1 MDSRH
6 PIEIICSHRVEPIQL
21 MFALRAIELLP
32 TRVDYS
38 IAASIHGLVLCGET
52 ETALQPAVELL
63 KSVFGNDLR
72 VGDVTIRYRHGG
84 SGVEEPYMG
93 VRVSCPIAYFDAVKK
108 DLAARTAVVLDSE
121 ATAPVAV
128 LRASVPMA
136 KLLGYSQQLAALT
149 SGTAREV
156 IWFSHYAPL
165 VNGART
171 ERAGS
176 KASVG

>member
-6 PIEIICSHRVEPIQL
+6 PLEIICSHRAEQIQL

-63 KSVFGNDLR
+63 KSVFGDELR
-72 VGDVTIRYRHGG
+72 VSEVTIRYRHGG
-84 SGVEEPYMG
+84 SGIEEPYMG
-93 VRVSCPIAYFDAVKK
+93 VRVSCPVVHFEAVKN

-121 ATAPVAV
+121 VTSPVAV

-156 IWFSHYAPL
+156 IWFSHYAPIQHHL
-165 VNGART
+165 SN
-171 ERAGS
+171 ERASS
-176 KASVG
+176 KASAR